1 MAVKDNG
8 VYQILRDLIKLITK
22 GYSVV
27 LVIVLWELAARIINE
42 SLFLPAF
49 SSVIVLFFK
58 MIFNLELLPHIYVS
72 LLRTLAGFFLAVLV
86 GIPLGLI
93 MGWSK
98 LWDKFWSP
106 IISLVYPIP
115 KIGLIPLFILWLG
128 IGNSSKVA
136 VIFAAAVF
144 SIILNTYT
152 GVKGT
157 PRYLIWSALT
167 MGATNREVLLKVVLP
182 HSLPYIFAGLRLAMG
197 ISWIL
202 LFAAEMI
209 AAQTGLGHLIL
220 FAERML
226 QTDVVFVA
234 LLTIALFGFMF
245 DRIILVSGKRLCDWY
260 FEYEEARAA

>member
-1 MAVKDNG
+1 MAVKKNG
-8 VYQILRDLIKLITK
+8 IYRILRNLKAIISS
-22 GYSVV
+22 GYSLV
-27 LVIVLWELAARIINE
+27 LIIVLWELVAWIINFD
-42 SLFLPAF
+42 LFLPSF

-58 MIFNLELLPHIYVS
+58 MLYSLELIPHIYVS
-72 LLRTLAGFFLAVLV
+72 LMRTLVGFLMAVAV
-86 GIPLGLI
+86 GVPLGLI
-93 MGWSK
+93 MGWSPH
-98 LWDKFWSP
+98 WEKFWSP

-144 SIILNTYT
+144 SIILNTYS

-157 PRYLIWSALT
+157 PRYLIWSAMT
-167 MGATNREVLLKVVLP
+167 MGATNREIMFKVVLP
-182 HSLPYIFAGLRLAMG
+182 HSLPHIFTGLRLAMG

-209 AAQTGLGHLIL
+209 AAQSGLGHLIL

-234 LLTIALFGFMF
+234 LITIALLGFTF
-245 DRIILVSGKRLCDWY
+245 DRIILVTGRRMCDWY

>member
-1 MAVKDNG
+1 MAVKENG
-8 VYQILRDLIKLITK
+8 IYRLVRDVKTIIAS

-27 LVIVLWELAARIINE
+27 LLVVLWELVARIINE
-42 SLFLPAF
+42 ALFLPTF
-49 SSVIVLFFK
+49 SSVIVLFVK

-72 LLRTLAGFFLAVLV
+72 MARTLAGFFLAVVV

-93 MGWSK
+93 MGWSRF
-98 LWDKFWSP
+98 WEKFWNP

-136 VIFAAAVF
+136 VIFTAAVF
-144 SIILNTYT
+144 SIVLNTYP

-157 PRYLIWSALT
+157 PRYLIWSAMT
-167 MGATNREVLLKVVLP
+167 MGATNWEVLFKVVLP
-182 HSLPYIFAGLRLAMG
+182 HSLPYIFTGLRLAMG

-234 LLTIALFGFMF
+234 LITIALFGFIF
-245 DRIILVSGKRLCDWY
+245 DRIITIAGKRVCDWY
-260 FEYEEARAA
+260 FEYEEARGA